1 MSDRVTLK
9 IKRTSNNKN
18 KCCYPSCS
26 VKTGLKK
33 ISAANRRFIT
43 TQFKVFVPHLAVAC
57 EQHSILESWSNVT
70 NSIDNTTSTFSTSNI
85 EEMFQLLANDASKN
99 EAGEFCKLFYC
110 MIYSLFEMK
119 KSSNSVFRLDCSDEE
134 MLMLTGHSKIEFK
147 QLLHECASLR
157 AIKGSSDALFM
168 YLMKMRT
175 ARTQQDIGFYF
186 KISDRT
192 VSTKIAVVR
201 KCLVTDIAAK
211 YLNYSRTRD
220 DLLSHKTAISECLF
234 GQGAQLIM
242 DGTYLYIQKSKDHT
256 FQKVTFNNH
265 KKRNYIK
272 IMMGTAPDG
281 EIIFALGPYRAVDND
296 ATITKQILQ
305 GNVEAMRNY
314 ELGDTVIVDRG
325 FRDCEVDLVNRGFI
339 VKMPACSTNPQLT
352 TTEANQSRLVTKVRY
367 DIERLNGLMK
377 NYWKIFASVCDTH
390 HTPHIATDFEIC
402 AALLNRKR
410 RQQTPESEIKIAEG
424 RRVAGCMLGRMD
436 EPNVL
441 KPIVQANSFQS
452 IIRQKAYVL
461 FDYTTFPELSM
472 HDLEN
477 LSFGPYQIE
486 QAKLYLR
493 RHLDVNGTF
502 NVFTFNQAVSNQN
515 LKTLIDE
522 NPGATLVMGELI
534 SRFVSSRKHCAF
546 VLFHPEKTGKEAV
559 LHYVCACKVGLR
571 TVGMCSHVM
580 AIIYFLGYAQYN
592 GGVKEICLHL
602 KNMFPVED
610 EIEEESQYE
619 SE

>member
-1 MSDRVTLK
+1 
-9 IKRTSNNKN
+9 
-18 KCCYPSCS
+18 
-26 VKTGLKK
+26 
-33 ISAANRRFIT
+33 
-43 TQFKVFVPHLAVAC
+43 
-57 EQHSILESWSNVT
+57 
-70 NSIDNTTSTFSTSNI
+70 
-85 EEMFQLLANDASKN
+85 
-99 EAGEFCKLFYC
+99 
-110 MIYSLFEMK
+110 
-119 KSSNSVFRLDCSDEE
+119 
-134 MLMLTGHSKIEFK
+134 MLTGHSKIEFK
-147 QLLHECASLR
+147 RLLQECASLR

-175 ARTQQDIGFYF
+175 ARTQQDIAFYF
-186 KISDRT
+186 KTSDRT

-211 YLNYSRTRD
+211 YLNYARTRD

-234 GQGAQLIM
+234 GQGAQLIL

-256 FQKVTFNNH
+256 FQKITFNNH

-305 GNVEAMRNY
+305 DDVEAMRNY
-314 ELGDTVIVDRG
+314 ELGDTIIVDRG

-339 VKMPACSTNPQLT
+339 VKMPACSINPQLT
-352 TTEANQSRLVTKVRY
+352 TIEANQSRLVTKVRY
-367 DIERLNGLMK
+367 DIERLNGLIK

-390 HTPHIATDFEIC
+390 LTPHIATDFQIC

-410 RQQTPESEIKIAEG
+410 RQQTPESKSKIAEG

-441 KPIVQANSFQS
+441 KLIVQSNSF
-452 IIRQKAYVL
+452 
-461 FDYTTFPELSM
+461 
-472 HDLEN
+472 

-493 RHLDVNGTF
+493 RHLDVNGSF
-502 NVFTFNQAVSNQN
+502 NVFSFSNEVVSSQIH
-515 LKTLIDE
+515 LKTLIDK

-534 SRFVSSRKHCAF
+534 SRFVSSQKYCAF
-546 VLFHPEKTGKEAV
+546 VLIHPEKIGKEAV

-571 TVGMCSHVM
+571 TVGMS
-580 AIIYFLGYAQYN
+580 LGEKQY
-592 GGVKEICLHL
+592 
-602 KNMFPVED
+602 
-610 EIEEESQYE
+610 
-619 SE
+619 